1 MGPDRSEGQFFK
13 AGYLEA
19 KVINKKSQVDVKLE
33 NFNLHTMDRHIFYIN
48 WT

>member
-1 MGPDRSEGQFFK
+1 MGPNRSERQFFK

-19 KVINKKSQVDVKLE
+19 KVINKKSQVDVKLG
-33 NFNLHTMDRHIFYIN
+33 NFNLLTMDRHFIYIN